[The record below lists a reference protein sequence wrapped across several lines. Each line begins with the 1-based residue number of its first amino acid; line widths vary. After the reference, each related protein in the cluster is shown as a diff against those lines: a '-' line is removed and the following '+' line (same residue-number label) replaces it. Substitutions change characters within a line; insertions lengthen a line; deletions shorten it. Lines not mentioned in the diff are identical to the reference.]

1 MGLRANPVDA
11 YKQTRVRT
19 ASQGRVIVMLYDE
32 AIRQL
37 EVAVR
42 AIGEGTRG
50 YDKVNTAV
58 SKAQQIITEL
68 MVSLDFDK
76 GGAFAQSMLNLYM
89 FFNRQLTEAN
99 LNKQAEPLQ
108 KVHAFL
114 TDLRDAWDEAEKK
127 TSYDNSAGS
136 NGVNIAG

>member
-37 EVAVR
+37 DIAVR
-42 AIGEGTRG
+42 ALEQGVQS

-89 FFNRQLTEAN
+89 FFNRQLSDAN
-99 LNKQAEPLQ
+99 LNKKPEPCQ
-108 KVHAFL
+108 KVRSFL
-114 TDLRDAWDEAEKK
+114 AELREAWDEAEKN
-127 TSYDNSAGS
+127 TSYDGSAGPS
-136 NGVNIAG
+136 GVNVAG